1 MQDVIRDMDMTGTT
15 NQLADFLM
23 GCSYIGVVVQ
33 FDEAKGPNGYPVATF
48 KSNDSLAL
56 KEAIKFYCGF
66 DEEWVEAY
74 MEEVET
80 WTWQGW
86 QKINKN

>member
-1 MQDVIRDMDMTGTT
+1 MQYVIRDMDMTGTT

-23 GCSYIGVVVQ
+23 GCSHLGVVVQ
-33 FDEAKGPNGYPVATF
+33 FDEARGPNGYPVATF
-48 KSNDSLAL
+48 KSDDSLAL
-56 KEAIKFYCGF
+56 KKAIKVHCGF
-66 DEEWVEAY
+66 DEDLVKDL

>member
-1 MQDVIRDMDMTGTT
+1 MQYVIRDMDMTGTT

-23 GCSYIGVVVQ
+23 GCSHLGVVVQ
-33 FDEAKGPNGYPVATF
+33 FDEARGPNGYPVATF
-48 KSNDSLAL
+48 KSDDSLAL
-56 KEAIKFYCGF
+56 KKAIKVHCGF
-66 DEEWVEAY
+66 DEDLVKDL

-80 WTWQGW
+80 WTSQGW

>member
-1 MQDVIRDMDMTGTT
+1 MQYVIRDMDMTGTT

-48 KSNDSLAL
+48 KSDDSLAL
-56 KEAIKFYCGF
+56 KKAIKVHCGF
-66 DEEWVEAY
+66 DEDLVKDL

-80 WTWQGW
+80 WTSQGW